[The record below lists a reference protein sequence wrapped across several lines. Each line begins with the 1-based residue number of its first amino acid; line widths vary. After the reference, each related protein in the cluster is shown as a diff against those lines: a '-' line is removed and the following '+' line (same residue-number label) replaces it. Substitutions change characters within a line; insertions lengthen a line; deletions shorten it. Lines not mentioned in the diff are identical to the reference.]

1 MSSMA
6 WMVGTT
12 EERAA
17 NGLEMVF
24 PVWALRPRNAA
35 AKHVDKQVQID

>member
-1 MSSMA
+1 
-6 WMVGTT
+6 MVGTT

-24 PVWALRPRNAA
+24 PVWALVPRNGAA
-35 AKHVDKQVQID
+35 IDGDTHDKRYKR